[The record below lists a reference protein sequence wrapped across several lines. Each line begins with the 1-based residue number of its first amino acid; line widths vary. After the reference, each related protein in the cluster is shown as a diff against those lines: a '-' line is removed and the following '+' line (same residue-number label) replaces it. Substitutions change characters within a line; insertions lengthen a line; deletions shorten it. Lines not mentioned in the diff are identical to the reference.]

1 MSKEI
6 KVNLIKISTA
16 IAAVIAILIGFIIA
30 QNNGAKIESK
40 ELAEINK
47 AEALRTASYTP
58 VDPTSEYVNGTN
70 NEVKFSAYFVKDTN
84 NDGEAERYL
93 GACNSISSTDTL
105 YFELGVE
112 GNGYVE
118 SPVIL
123 VNGNNFKLSMTY
135 FEDALVNSN
144 LFSSDVKKIS
154 LKTLTSANGRIL
166 RGPISANVLYEDQ
179 YSKDSNQ
186 IIFSG
191 TYVDGDGNRSTVRK
205 DINLTADWYGTASGR
220 IKDGYTSLL
229 RKAYVQDEEEE
240 EDKDVDVN
248 FSFSLAETSYEL
260 VVKQNI
266 VEVTIPQCMGD
277 DPVTATSSKG
287 TSTYDAASRKLRIEY
302 NTNKREN
309 NFVITATY
317 KQST

>member
-16 IAAVIAILIGFIIA
+16 IAVVIAILIGFIIA

-47 AEALRTASYTP
+47 AEALKTASYTP

-118 SPVIL
+118 SPVIS

-144 LFSSDVKKIS
+144 LFSSDVKRIS

-220 IKDGYTSLL
+220 IKDGRCKLL
-229 RKAYVQDEEEE
+229 IL
-240 EDKDVDVN
+240 
-248 FSFSLAETSYEL
+248 S
-260 VVKQNI
+260 
-266 VEVTIPQCMGD
+266 C
-277 DPVTATSSKG
+277 
-287 TSTYDAASRKLRIEY
+287 
-302 NTNKREN
+302 
-309 NFVITATY
+309 
-317 KQST
+317 